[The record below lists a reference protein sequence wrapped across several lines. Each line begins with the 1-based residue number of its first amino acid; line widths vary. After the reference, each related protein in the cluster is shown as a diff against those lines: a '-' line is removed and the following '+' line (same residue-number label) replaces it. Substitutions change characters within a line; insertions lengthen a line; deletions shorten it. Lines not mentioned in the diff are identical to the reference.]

1 LQSSILSA
9 RNNLIVSRSDSNK
22 STLWADGPFDE
33 GNNIYWKLGGN
44 TSASIS
50 GGGIAASSKIADPK
64 FANAAN
70 YDFRLTAG
78 SPAINAGSESVV
90 QALKITTDIDG
101 KTLPATG
108 VDIGASEF

>member
-1 LQSSILSA
+1 MTA
-9 RNNLIVSRSDSNK
+9 C
-22 STLWADGPFDE
+22 TLFG
-33 GNNIYWKLGGN
+33 LHH
-44 TSASIS
+44 
-50 GGGIAASSKIADPK
+50 AAK

-78 SPAINAGSESVV
+78 SPAINAGSEAVV

-101 KTLPATG
+101 KTLPASG